1 MIWKMAERASQSA
14 FVLLADG
21 DERGAVNRAYYA
33 MFYAA
38 RASLIAVEPVLGN
51 TKSHSEVLRRF
62 SKFVVMGKGMERR
75 HGRFLKNTFRLRTL
89 ADYEFSEIDLSDIDA
104 IVAGSSNFV
113 SAVKAAVPDAAP

>member
-1 MIWKMAERASQSA
+1 MIWMMAERASQSA

-62 SKFVVMGKGMERR
+62 SKFVVLDKGMDRN
-75 HGRFLKNTFRLRTL
+75 HGRFLKNTFRLRIE

-104 IVAGSSNFV
+104 IVAGASDFLSS
-113 SAVKAAVPDAAP
+113 VKTAVPEAAP